1 MPVNTSDQSI
11 TACSGPEQGNS
22 GSAVFAGRKFCD
34 VLAMIVPFTPVNTI
48 AATMNYL
55 AGRPLIPA
63 GGVRNF
69 VNSPKASHAHIVLA
83 LALFF
88 GKNRCFRRWFR
99 NPQRISRS
107 ALTTPFLHMPYLPPA
122 VLPEIKIFAAY
133 AVFLGSYLVFAIGKF
148 PGMKIDRPG
157 AAIIGGVLM
166 VAFRV
171 VLPQNALHFIDF
183 STIVLLFSMMLI
195 VGYLRLAGF
204 FEWIAELIL
213 MRLRPHHLLPTVIF
227 ICGLLS
233 AFFVNDIIC
242 LVMVPFV
249 LSASR
254 RLGVRPIPYL
264 LAVATASNIGSVATI
279 TGNPQNMLIGS
290 LSGIRYSSFLLYLA
304 PVAVVGLLLDWLVLH
319 VAFSRAGM
327 TDPSPA
333 RAVADLAGDR
343 SSLIKPGI
351 VVLVVL
357 GGFVAGVPPAM
368 MAALGAAMML
378 MTRTRDPHQAYRQV
392 DWGILVFFVGLFV
405 IVGGAEKAG
414 LADMLLDFA
423 RTRNLQSPGIFTV
436 VVAALSNLVS
446 NVPAVMLLKSVVPG
460 FANSHSGWLIL
471 AMASTL
477 AGNLTITGSVAN
489 IIVVEGARP
498 EVHISFRDYFRVGLP
513 VTLLTLGFGLL
524 WLWWVM

>member
-1 MPVNTSDQSI
+1 LPGPTSI
-11 TACSGPEQGNS
+11 MT
-22 GSAVFAGRKFCD
+22 
-34 VLAMIVPFTPVNTI
+34 
-48 AATMNYL
+48 
-55 AGRPLIPA
+55 
-63 GGVRNF
+63 
-69 VNSPKASHAHIVLA
+69 H
-83 LALFF
+83 
-88 GKNRCFRRWFR
+88 
-99 NPQRISRS
+99 
-107 ALTTPFLHMPYLPPA
+107 LPPA

-157 AAIIGGVLM
+157 AAIIGAVLM

-171 VLPQNALHFIDF
+171 VLPQDALHFIDF
-183 STIVLLFSMMLI
+183 GAIVLLFSMMLI

-204 FEWIAELIL
+204 FEWITELIL
-213 MRLRPHHLLPTVIF
+213 KRLKPHHLLPTVIF
-227 ICGLLS
+227 TCGLLS
-233 AFFVNDIIC
+233 SFFVNDIIC

-249 LSASR
+249 LSATR
-254 RLGVRPIPYL
+254 RLGTKPLPYL

-304 PVAVVGLLLDWLVLH
+304 PVAIIGLLLDWLVLH
-319 VAFSRAGM
+319 IAFSRGGM
-327 TDPSPA
+327 RDPSPA
-333 RAVADLAGDR
+333 TAVAALAGDR

-351 VVLVVL
+351 VILIVLV
-357 GGFVAGVPPAM
+357 GFVAGVPPAM

-378 MTRTRDPHQAYRQV
+378 VTRTRDPQQAYRQV

-414 LADMLLDFA
+414 LADLLLNFA
-423 RTRNLQSPGIFTV
+423 RTWNIQGPGIFTL

-460 FANSHSGWLIL
+460 FANPHMGWLIL

-489 IIVVEGARP
+489 IIVVERSRP